1 MAVRKKRRSSVAPR
15 PMAEA
20 RCEYH
25 HGNLR
30 RALVDAA
37 LKLIKTAG
45 PGALTLRAAA
55 RLAGVSQAAPYRHF
69 ASKEA
74 LLAAVAEEG
83 FRTMS
88 ALHRHAMAA
97 YPQDPVAR
105 LDACGLSYI
114 DFAFRHPSH
123 FTVMFGPEVAD
134 KSSYPSLKAAA
145 KETFAILLG
154 ALADCREAGLLRPG
168 DLKEL
173 ALATWSLAHGLASLL
188 VNGQLSH
195 AAGDLPVGQLARRVL
210 QSNPCGLISPAAVA
224 VTATGRQAQPSSPTE
239 QGDAT

>member
-1 MAVRKKRRSSVAPR
+1 MAVRKKRRRSSVAPR

-20 RCEYH
+20 QYH

-30 RALVDAA
+30 RALIDAA

-88 ALHRHAMAA
+88 ALQRQAMAA

-114 DFAFRHPSH
+114 DFASRHPSH

-168 DLKEL
+168 ELKEL

-195 AAGDLPVGQLARRVL
+195 AAGGLPVGELARRVL
-210 QSNPCGLISPAAVA
+210 QSDPCGLISPAAV
-224 VTATGRQAQPSSPTE
+224 TATWRQAQPSSPTE